1 MAVKAHL
8 APYLPVPRVVEQAG
22 KIKLDYNQPQSVGR
36 IHSWYGN
43 FLMVVRAWAYLRAYG
58 REGIAEIARHAVL
71 NANYI
76 QARIKNEYPPAFD
89 RLCMHECVVSAKPLK
104 KFGVR
109 ALDVSKRLMDY
120 GFHPPTNYFPL
131 IIPEALM
138 IEPTETETKETL
150 DAFSDA
156 LLSIAREAKENPE
169 IVLKAPHTRPISRL
183 DEALAAKRL
192 DVRWEYPPHISAET
206 ITRRT

>member
-1 MAVKAHL
+1 
-8 APYLPVPRVVEQAG
+8 
-22 KIKLDYNQPQSVGR
+22 
-36 IHSWYGN
+36 
-43 FLMVVRAWAYLRAYG
+43 AWAYLRAYG
-58 REGIAEIARHAVL
+58 REGLADIARHAVL

-76 QARIKNEYPPAFD
+76 QARIKNAFPPAFD

-131 IIPEALM
+131 IVPEALM

-150 DAFSDA
+150 DAFCDA
-156 LLSIAREAKENPE
+156 LLAIAEEAKENPQV
-169 IVLKAPHTRPISRL
+169 VLTAPHTRPITRL
-183 DEALAAKRL
+183 DEAQAAKRL
-192 DVRWEYPPHISAET
+192 DVRWQSQKDLT
-206 ITRRT
+206 TKTTVG